1 MSTAYFSR
9 IRNTVVSG
17 NELRSYLTGADI
29 RDLEFEAA
37 TRSAPALN
45 VTTSNSTA
53 ALGAT
58 LTADQWVQAA
68 ISSLVVNPSSTANS
82 LYINVGASV
91 NSQALAYIDLFNLK
105 STNDVRILNF
115 VPSYPS
121 ISGADV
127 NLATGDGGATFV
139 TVSSSAL
146 GAGIAASPLLDNKL
160 GSCMLPRVV
169 LVSATNLTAGS
180 QSVNFN
186 IVPTL

>member
-45 VTTSNSTA
+45 VSATTVGT
-53 ALGAT
+53 GAV

-68 ISSLVVNPSSTANS
+68 VSSLVVAPSSTAAS
-82 LYINVGASV
+82 LYISLGAGAA

-115 VPSYPS
+115 VSNIS
-121 ISGADV
+121 SLSGADV
-127 NLATGDGGATFV
+127 NLATTDGASTFV
-139 TVSSSAL
+139 SVSSGADTARVAAL
-146 GAGIAASPLLDNKL
+146 PLLENR
-160 GSCMLPRVV
+160 GTGMLPRVV
-169 LVSATNLTAGS
+169 LVSATNLSAGS
-180 QSVNFN
+180 QAVNFN
-186 IVPTL
+186 IVPSI